1 MRDISGRALRHV
13 CSLVRQAVRTPV
25 LLPGD
30 VVVDAP
36 EAHRF
41 EPPRGSPSPSRQQL
55 PATSSDTVLPGGN
68 RSGRVTSQPAGID
81 RTITLGNG
89 AGACSVFFPVGTVV
103 RVDAS
108 SLLSTLAPETPPE
121 SGVSPLSRRPNS
133 NRGPL
138 PLLVE
143 AVREPSTST
152 APVRTELGYL

>member
-81 RTITLGNG
+81 RPITLGNG
-89 AGACSVFFPVGTVV
+89 AGALFGV
-103 RVDAS
+103 
-108 SLLSTLAPETPPE
+108 LSGRDGCEGRCLEPALNLGPETSPE

-133 NRGPL
+133 NRTPSIACGGRSG
-138 PLLVE
+138 
-143 AVREPSTST
+143 AVDLDGSRSD
-152 APVRTELGYL
+152 